1 MTGPR
6 YEGIFKSYARFVGS
20 EKAFRELTYLTYLS
34 KVSQNF
40 YLIRLVYG
48 HKHLGSKSA
57 VV

>member
-20 EKAFRELTYLTYLS
+20 EKAFRELTNLTYLS
-34 KVSQNF
+34 QMSLNF
-40 YLIRLVYG
+40 DLIRFVYG
-48 HKHLGSKSA
+48 HQHLGSKSA